1 MLNNIK
7 HLPLH
12 CVFHGIRFKVNEDWG
27 SETDLLLFF
36 MPVHHLLADIFII
49 FMPKNNVN
57 LKSMK
62 KRINLLM
69 AVVVVLGFQACTQ
82 QKQALTLQVKTQA
95 GVVEGFVENGVK
107 KFLGVQ
113 FAEAPV
119 GDLRW
124 KAPQPVKAW
133 EGVREAK
140 SFADDPMQ
148 PNIFGDMNFRGS
160 GRSEDCL
167 YLNIWTAAN
176 YVDEGLPVLIY
187 FNGGGLMAG
196 SGSEPRYDGTSIA
209 QLGVIGVTANYRE
222 GIFGFFA
229 HPELT
234 AESPYKGSGNYGF
247 LDQVAAI
254 QWVKDNIAA
263 FGGDPNRITIVGE
276 SAGSFSTSLLMCSPL
291 SKDNLA
297 GVMGSSGAQLLPFGA
312 TTQADADA
320 AGKQLLESKGLNSL
334 AEARALSADSLQ
346 TLLPPRGMASPVL
359 DGYFMKESADD
370 IFAKGEQAQVP
381 LLVGWN
387 SQEGT
392 PMSSLRNQEPTLS
405 NYKKAMSTV
414 FGDMTDEIFE
424 AYGILTDAD
433 VLSMKSMNL
442 ASDLFTGF
450 PTWKWADIHS
460 KTSKQ
465 PVYRYKY
472 MHPRPQV
479 SAKMGNKVAALAG
492 GVREKTEEEK
502 KAEAERPKLPAGAVH
517 SADIEYAMGTLDTN
531 EFYDWQEEDYAIS
544 KLFLNYYANFC
555 KYGNPNGD
563 GLPTWTPINGQEVAP
578 VMYIDVNSA
587 EKADAATENAY
598 RTLEKFYLSR

>member
-1 MLNNIK
+1 MK
-7 HLPLH
+7 
-12 CVFHGIRFKVNEDWG
+12 
-27 SETDLLLFF
+27 
-36 MPVHHLLADIFII
+36 
-49 FMPKNNVN
+49 
-57 LKSMK
+57 KSMK
-62 KRINLLM
+62 FVMM
-69 AVVVVLGFQACTQ
+69 ALVAMAIQACSQ
-82 QKQALTLQVKTQA
+82 QRAEMTLQVKTQA
-95 GVVEGFVENGVK
+95 GVVEGIAEDGIK

-113 FAEAPV
+113 FAAAPV

-124 KAPQPVKAW
+124 KAPQPVPAW

-140 SFADDPMQ
+140 AFGNDPMQ
-148 PNIFGDMNFRGS
+148 PNIFGDMSFRGAS
-160 GRSEDCL
+160 RSEDCL
-167 YLNIWTAAN
+167 YLNIWTPAN

-196 SGSEPRYDGTSIA
+196 SGSEPRYDGTAIA

-222 GIFGFFA
+222 GVFGFFA

-234 AESPYKGSGNYGF
+234 AEASYKGSGNYGF

-263 FGGDPNRITIVGE
+263 FGGDPNRINIVGE

-291 SKDNLA
+291 SKGNLA
-297 GVMGSSGAQLLPFGA
+297 GVMGSSGAEVLPYGA
-312 TTQADADA
+312 VTQADADA
-320 AGKQLLESKGLNSL
+320 SGKQLLESKGVMSV

-346 TLLPPRGMASPVL
+346 ALFPPRGMANVVL

-370 IFAKGEQAQVP
+370 VFKKGEQAQVP

-392 PMSSLRNQEPTLS
+392 PMSVLRNQAPTLE
-405 NYKKAMSTV
+405 NYKKAMSAT
-414 FGDMTDEIFE
+414 FGDMTDEIFK
-424 AYGILTDAD
+424 AYGLETDAD
-433 VLSMKSMNL
+433 VLSQKSLNL

-450 PTWKWADIHS
+450 PTWKWADYHA

-465 PVYRYKY
+465 PVFRYKY

-479 SAKMGNKVAALAG
+479 SAKMGNMVGALAG
-492 GVREKTEEEK
+492 GVREMTEEEK

-517 SADIEYAMGTLDTN
+517 SADIEYAMGNLATN
-531 EFYDWQEEDYAIS
+531 EYYDWQEEDYAIS
-544 KLFLNYYANFC
+544 KLFLSYYANFC
-555 KYGNPNGD
+555 KFGNPNGE
-563 GLPTWTPINGQEVAP
+563 GLPTWTPINGQDVAP
-578 VMYIDVNSA
+578 VMYIDVTSA